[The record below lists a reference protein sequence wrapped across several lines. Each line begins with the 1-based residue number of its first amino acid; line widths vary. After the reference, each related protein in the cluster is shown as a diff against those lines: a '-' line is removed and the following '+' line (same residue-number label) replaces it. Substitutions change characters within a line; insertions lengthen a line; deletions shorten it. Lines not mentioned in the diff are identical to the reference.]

1 MTFKNMDFF
10 PLDAYWTDLLHI
22 PLWMYG
28 SVTGEA
34 ISTVTIMTIDHIK
47 DEHILL
53 RIICEIH
60 LREEIKKYII
70 I

>member
-1 MTFKNMDFF
+1 
-10 PLDAYWTDLLHI
+10 
-22 PLWMYG
+22 MYG

-34 ISTVTIMTIDHIK
+34 ISTVTIMAIDHIK

-53 RIICEIH
+53 RIISEIH